1 MITSCDAGMNPLKN
15 CPAAELRGIRGLL
28 TDIDDT
34 LTTNGRLTAEVLSAL
49 ESLGQAGLRLIAVT
63 GRPTY
68 WAQPLL
74 RLCDFDAVIAENG
87 ASAFWLD
94 DKGMQQAW
102 FYADASTR
110 ILHRHALESLA
121 LRLRDRFPAIPV
133 ADDAP
138 QRVGDLTFDIGEQ
151 VEPLAQHLVDEAA
164 AFVRKE
170 GFFATSSSIHLHAS
184 VAEFSKQ
191 ATTQR
196 ILADVF
202 GVADADARRD
212 YVFIGDSGND
222 ATMFAH
228 YPLSIGV
235 ANVARHVSRL
245 SRPPAYI
252 AEQAYGAGFVEAA
265 QAILKART

>member
-1 MITSCDAGMNPLKN
+1 MTTSCDAGMKALEDW
-15 CPAAELRGIRGLL
+15 PAAELRGIRGVL

-34 LTTNGRLTAEVLSAL
+34 LTTHGRFSSGVLSAL
-49 ESLGQAGLRLIAVT
+49 ERLRQSGLRLIAVT

-94 DKGMQQAW
+94 DRGVQQAW

-110 ILHRHALESLA
+110 MLHRHALESLA
-121 LRLRDRFPAIPV
+121 MRLRDRFPVISV
-133 ADDAP
+133 AADAP

-151 VEPLAQHLVDEAA
+151 VAPLAQSLVDEAA
-164 AFVRKE
+164 AFVRAE

-184 VAEFSKQ
+184 VVEFSKQ
-191 ATTQR
+191 ATTRR
-196 ILADVF
+196 ILAEVF
-202 GVADADARRD
+202 GVNDDDARRD

-228 YPLSIGV
+228 YPLTIGV
-235 ANVARHVSRL
+235 ANVARHLSRL
-245 SRPPAYI
+245 SKPPAYV
-252 AEQAYGAGFVEAA
+252 AGQAYGAGFVEAA
-265 QAILKART
+265 QAILRARI